1 MLIRQTLITIST
13 QPTLS
18 MRMAVPTIWILVNNW
33 IKKAWMFIQG
43 IKFSLINKKNI
54 EIQIL
59 IL

>member
-1 MLIRQTLITIST
+1 
-13 QPTLS
+13 
-18 MRMAVPTIWILVNNW
+18 MRMAALTIWILVVYK
-33 IKKAWMFIQG
+33 ISQAWMFILG